1 MVFLEETEMKPKEKN
16 VLVIVVLTALF
27 FMAFDC
33 FTGKAGSLE
42 PNAPPQPT
50 MVTLSEISAQ
60 IETLSSPVEKVVR
73 GVITFPYPGNTEQSQ
88 GFLPAVDPN
97 RSIVLLSDAVAT
109 EHTTLDSPDWLGRT
123 GACLTN
129 LTEKQITVE
138 VENHQADQKVSYQ
151 IIEYK

>member
-1 MVFLEETEMKPKEKN
+1 MKSKEKN

-50 MVTLSEISAQ
+50 MVTLSQLSAQ
-60 IETLSSPVEKVVR
+60 IEALSSPVEKVVR
-73 GVITFPYPGNTEQSQ
+73 GVITFPNGGFTE
-88 GFLPAVDPN
+88 LPQVFSPVVDPN
-97 RSIVLLSDAVAT
+97 RCIVLLSDAVAT
-109 EHTTLDSPDWLGRT
+109 EHVAHDYTDWAART
-123 GACLTN
+123 PSCLIE
-129 LTEKQITVE
+129 LTDTQITVR
-138 VENHQADQKVSYQ
+138 VEPHPTEQKVSYQ

>member
-1 MVFLEETEMKPKEKN
+1 MKPKEKN

-50 MVTLSEISAQ
+50 MVTLSQISAQ

-73 GVITFPYPGNTEQSQ
+73 GVITFLKNETTGTDYFPP
-88 GFLPAVDPN
+88 LVVVDPN
-97 RSIVLLSDAVAT
+97 RSVVLLSDAVASN
-109 EHTTLDSPDWLGRT
+109 HDGTTDEWISRT

-129 LTEKQITVE
+129 LTEEQITVR
-138 VENHQADQKVSYQ
+138 VELLPTEQEVSYQ

>member
-1 MVFLEETEMKPKEKN
+1 MKSKEKN

-50 MVTLSEISAQ
+50 MATLGQISAQ
-60 IETLSSPVEKVVR
+60 IEAMSSPVEKVVR

-88 GFLPAVDPN
+88 GFSPAVDPN
-97 RSIVLLSDAVAT
+97 RCVVMFSDAVAFNR
-109 EHTTLDSPDWLGRT
+109 ESNPVYEEWLART
-123 GACLTN
+123 GVCLIG
-129 LTEKQITVE
+129 LTETQIIVE
-138 VENHQADQKVSYQ
+138 VEGHRADQKVSYQ

>member
-1 MVFLEETEMKPKEKN
+1 MKSKEKN

-50 MVTLSEISAQ
+50 MVTLGQISAQ
-60 IETLSSPVEKVVR
+60 IGALSSPVEKVVR
-73 GVITFPYPGNTEQSQ
+73 GVITFPENETTGLDNLSSP
-88 GFLPAVDPN
+88 VDPN
-97 RSIVLLSDAVAT
+97 RSVVLLSDAVAT
-109 EHTTLDSPDWLGRT
+109 EHITPDSPDWLGRT
-123 GACLTN
+123 GACLVN
-129 LTEKQITVE
+129 LTEEQITVE